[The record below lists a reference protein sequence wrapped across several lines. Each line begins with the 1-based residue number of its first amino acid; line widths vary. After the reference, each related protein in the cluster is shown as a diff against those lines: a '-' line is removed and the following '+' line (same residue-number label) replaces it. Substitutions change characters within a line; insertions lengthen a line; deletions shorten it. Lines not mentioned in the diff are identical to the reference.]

1 MEATLQVPYFFL
13 LQWLEACDS
22 SQYEMQDAKWQ
33 ESRDNVV
40 RGFLLEKRV
49 FLYSEAST
57 ALREEQG
64 NDRESEGRRESAWVA
79 ATLRS

>member
-1 MEATLQVPYFFL
+1 MTRSQLSLMEATLQVPYFFL

-64 NDRESEGRRESAWVA
+64 NDRGSEGRRESA
-79 ATLRS
+79 